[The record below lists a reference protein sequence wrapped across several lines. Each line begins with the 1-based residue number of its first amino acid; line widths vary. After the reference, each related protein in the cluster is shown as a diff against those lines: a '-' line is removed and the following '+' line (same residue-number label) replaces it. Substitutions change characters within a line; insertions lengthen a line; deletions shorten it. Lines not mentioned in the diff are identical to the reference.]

1 MIAQVSGKFENI
13 RALHL
18 HIDNNLEY
26 IMGIP
31 DHFMENI
38 RDLALEDSS
47 LTIDPTD
54 FMLTASTMI
63 QKTNRL
69 VNL

>member
-1 MIAQVSGKFENI
+1 MIAQVPGRFENI
-13 RALHL
+13 SALHL
-18 HIDNNLEY
+18 HIDNNLDY
-26 IMGIP
+26 LMGIP
-31 DHFMENI
+31 DHFMEHI
-38 RDLALEDSS
+38 RDLALIDASF
-47 LTIDPTD
+47 TMDPTD